1 MTGTAHDPTGG
12 HTDANAFW
20 EERYRDGGGAGA
32 DRPNVRLPEIAGDRV
47 PGTVLDLACGPGG
60 DALWFA
66 EHGWQVTAVDI
77 SEAATTRLN
86 ERARERGL
94 GGRLHA
100 ERHDLAETFPSG
112 QFDLVS
118 AFYFHTPF
126 ELDRARVLRAAAEAL
141 RPGGE
146 LLVVDHGDVAP
157 WMSVDPDHRFPTP
170 QDVVDELDL
179 GPRWTVVRAD
189 RPRREATGP
198 DGTVATVTDN
208 VLVIRRDGA

>member
-1 MTGTAHDPTGG
+1 MTTAHDPTGG
-12 HTDANAFW
+12 HTDATAFW
-20 EERYRDGGGAGA
+20 EERYRDDGGAGE
-32 DRPNVRLPEIAGDRV
+32 DRPNVRLPEIVGDRAS
-47 PGTVLDLACGPGG
+47 GTVLDLACGPGG

-66 EHGWQVTAVDI
+66 EHGWWVTAVDI
-77 SEAATTRLN
+77 SEVATTRLAA
-86 ERARERGL
+86 RARERGL
-94 GGRLHA
+94 GDRVHA
-100 ERHDLAETFPSG
+100 ERHDLAETFPAG
-112 QFDLVS
+112 EFDLVS

-170 QDVVDELDL
+170 RDVVDGLAL
-179 GPRWTVVRAD
+179 GSRWSVVMAD
-189 RPRREATGP
+189 RQRREATGP

-208 VLVIRRDGA
+208 VLLIRRDGA